1 MESNN
6 FNSFAIFRY
15 PSEKKIQIVKG
26 LCQNNQ
32 LPIEGL
38 SKNNFVVSP
47 FNSGQNVFYI
57 PFEKEQIW
65 DENEKLPFCYLNSK
79 NSVENSEKNYS
90 HIVELAKKH
99 INENYLQKVVLANHK
114 EIKIKDFNPINF
126 YKKIESEY
134 KNAFVYLISTPQTG
148 VWIGASPEPLIITS
162 EQKKYK
168 TIALAGTI
176 LKNNIKTFTEKESIE
191 QKLVEYYIENKL
203 NKLGIQ
209 YEKSQAL
216 PYESGNLIHI
226 KTEFKFD
233 YTGNNNKILLLLEE
247 LNPTP
252 ATAGI
257 PKDYAIDFINNN
269 EGFNRELYTGF
280 LGLTNNKVLNLY
292 VNLRCMRVTNDSVIL
307 YAGAGITSDSNPNS
321 EWIETQ
327 NKMKTL
333 EKYL

>member
-15 PSEKKIQIVKG
+15 PFEKKIKIVKG
-26 LCQNNQ
+26 FCQNNQ

-38 SKNNFVVSP
+38 SNNNFVVSP
-47 FNSGQNVFYI
+47 FNSEQNVFYI
-57 PFEKEQIW
+57 PFEKEQGW
-65 DENEKLPFCYLNSK
+65 DEKEKLPFCFLNSTH
-79 NSVENSEKNYS
+79 SIEYSEKNYS

-99 INENYLQKVVLANHK
+99 INENYLQKVVLANRK
-114 EIKIKDFNPINF
+114 EIKIQNFNPINF

-148 VWIGASPEPLIITS
+148 VWIGASPEPLLITS
-162 EQKKYK
+162 DLKKYK

-176 LKNNIKTFTEKESIE
+176 LKNNLKPFTEKESVE

-209 YEKSQAL
+209 YDKSQAL
-216 PYESGNLIHI
+216 PYESGNLIHL
-226 KTEFKFD
+226 KTEFTFD
-233 YTGNNNKILLLLEE
+233 YTVNNDKILRLLEE

-280 LGLTNNKVLNLY
+280 LGLTHNKEMNLF
-292 VNLRCMRVTNDSVIL
+292 VNLRCMKVTNNSVVL
-307 YAGAGITSDSNPNS
+307 YAGAGITKDSNPNS